1 MRCIM
6 NYDILEILELFD
18 NFETAMK
25 KIVDNY
31 SANLLNIRAGRA
43 NPHILDKVT
52 VMAYGA
58 ESPLKAVANINV
70 AEARLIVITVWD
82 PSLLKVVEKAIID
95 SNIGITPN
103 NDGRVIRLVFPEL
116 TQERRLQLVK
126 EIKQGCEATKVQLRN
141 ARRDANDA
149 CKKLRKDNV
158 ITEDDEKDILKDID
172 KKLAEFISKT
182 DTICKDK
189 ENEVTSV

>member
-1 MRCIM
+1 M
-6 NYDILEILELFD
+6 NYDIMEILELFD
-18 NFETAMK
+18 NYETAMK
-25 KIVDNY
+25 KVVDNY
-31 SANLLNIRAGRA
+31 ATNLLNIRAGRA

-52 VMAYGA
+52 VNAYGV
-58 ESPLKAVANINV
+58 ENPLKSVANINV

-82 PSLLKVVEKAIID
+82 PSLLKTVEKAIID

-141 ARRDANDA
+141 ARRDANEV
-149 CKKLRKDNV
+149 CKKLRKNNV
-158 ITEDDEKDILKDID
+158 ITEDDEKDILKEID
-172 KKLAEFISKT
+172 KNLADYIAKV
-182 DTICKDK
+182 DKICKDK
-189 ENEVTSV
+189 ETEVTSV

>member
-1 MRCIM
+1 MDQRVAH
-6 NYDILEILELFD
+6 YDEK
-18 NFETAMK
+18 MK
-25 KIVDNY
+25 KAYEFLVADL
-31 SANLLNIRAGRA
+31 ATVRAGRA

>member
-1 MRCIM
+1 M
-6 NYDILEILELFD
+6 NYDIMEILELFED
-18 NFETAMK
+18 FEVSMK
-25 KIVDNY
+25 KVVDNY

-52 VMAYGA
+52 VMAYGV

-82 PSLLKVVEKAIID
+82 PSLLKTVEKAIID

-149 CKKLRKDNV
+149 CKKLRKDNI

-172 KKLAEFISKT
+172 KKLAEFISKV
-182 DTICKDK
+182 DSICKDK
-189 ENEVTSV
+189 ETEVTSV

>member
-1 MRCIM
+1 M

>member
-1 MRCIM
+1 M
-6 NYDILEILELFD
+6 NYDIMEILELFD
-18 NFETAMK
+18 NYETAMK
-25 KIVDNY
+25 KVVDNY

-52 VMAYGA
+52 VMAYGT

-82 PSLLKVVEKAIID
+82 PSLLKAVEKAIID

-126 EIKQGCEATKVQLRN
+126 EIKQGAESTKVQLRN

-172 KKLAEFISKT
+172 KKLNDFITKT
-182 DTICKDK
+182 DSICKDK
-189 ENEVTSV
+189 ETEVTSV

>member
-1 MRCIM
+1 M

-43 NPHILDKVT
+43 NPRILDKVT

-182 DTICKDK
+182 DTICKYK

>member
-149 CKKLRKDNV
+149 CKKLLKDNV

>member
-1 MRCIM
+1 M
-6 NYDILEILELFD
+6 NYDIMEILELFED
-18 NFETAMK
+18 FEVSMK
-25 KIVDNY
+25 KVVDNY

-52 VMAYGA
+52 VMAYGV

-82 PSLLKVVEKAIID
+82 PSLLKTVEKAIID

-149 CKKLRKDNV
+149 CKKLRKDNI

-172 KKLAEFISKT
+172 KKLAEFIAKVDS
-182 DTICKDK
+182 ICKDK
-189 ENEVTSV
+189 ETEVTSV

>member
-1 MRCIM
+1 M
-6 NYDILEILELFD
+6 NYDIMEILELFD
-18 NFETAMK
+18 NYETAMK
-25 KIVDNY
+25 KVVDNY
-31 SANLLNIRAGRA
+31 TANLLNIRAGRA
-43 NPHILDKVT
+43 NPHILDKIT
-52 VMAYGA
+52 VNAYGA

-116 TQERRLQLVK
+116 TQERRMQLVK
-126 EIKQGCEATKVQLRN
+126 EIKQGAESTKVQLRN

-172 KKLAEFISKT
+172 KKLNDFITKT
-182 DTICKDK
+182 DSICKDK
-189 ENEVTSV
+189 ETEVTSV

>member
-1 MRCIM
+1 M

-182 DTICKDK
+182 DNICKDK

>member
-1 MRCIM
+1 M

-31 SANLLNIRAGRA
+31 SANLLNMRAGRA

>member
-1 MRCIM
+1 M
-6 NYDILEILELFD
+6 NYDIMEILELFD

-25 KIVDNY
+25 KVVDNY
-31 SANLLNIRAGRA
+31 STNLLNIRAGRA

-52 VMAYGA
+52 VMAYGV
-58 ESPLKAVANINV
+58 ENPLKSVANINV

-82 PSLLKVVEKAIID
+82 PSLLKAVEKAIID

-149 CKKLRKDNV
+149 CKKLRKDNI

-172 KKLAEFISKT
+172 KNLAEFIAKV
-182 DTICKDK
+182 DKICKDK
-189 ENEVTSV
+189 ETEVTSV